1 MTVTEITTDAAGY
14 VQTTYTDGADYYL
27 GQPVASVRQV
37 AGGWDTILGWYER
50 NGWNGALEF
59 VVCGYTFKPTKTI
72 EGALLRVRDHL
83 VIYSKVK
90 AAA

>member
-1 MTVTEITTDAAGY
+1 MMTVTEITTDAAGY

-50 NGWNGALEF
+50 NGWNGTLEF
-59 VVCGYTFKPTKTI
+59 IVTRSGFKPAKTI
-72 EGALLRVRDHL
+72 DGALRRVEAHL
-83 VIYSKVK
+83 AHYSK